1 MIINSKGIAKY
12 IIQFSHKF
20 QFIVVHDFF
29 VLFLGPQLQHMEVPR
44 LGLKSELQLL
54 TYTTATAMPDPNHFC
69 DLSLS
74 SKQRCILNPLSKARD
89 QSTSSW
95 ILVRFIFI
103 ELQWDLH
110 CGTWFFLFI
119 IGSSLPI
126 LFFFTFLFWP
136 PRSTWS
142 SWARDQIPA
151 TVLIFIIA
159 AASPNPLTRCAEPG
173 SEPAPWCCR
182 DTANPMGT
190 PNLPIFCL
198 GCLHLS
204 SWEILVF
211 SFLFGTLYCF
221 GIRVVILAPQN

>member
-126 LFFFTFLFWP
+126 LFFFY
-136 PRSTWS
+136 
-142 SWARDQIPA
+142 
-151 TVLIFIIA
+151 
-159 AASPNPLTRCAEPG
+159 
-173 SEPAPWCCR
+173 
-182 DTANPMGT
+182 
-190 PNLPIFCL
+190 
-198 GCLHLS
+198 
-204 SWEILVF
+204 F
-211 SFLFGTLYCF
+211 SFLASPQHMELLGEGSDPSHSFDLHHCCGIAQSFNPLCWAREWTCTL
-221 GIRVVILAPQN
+221 VL